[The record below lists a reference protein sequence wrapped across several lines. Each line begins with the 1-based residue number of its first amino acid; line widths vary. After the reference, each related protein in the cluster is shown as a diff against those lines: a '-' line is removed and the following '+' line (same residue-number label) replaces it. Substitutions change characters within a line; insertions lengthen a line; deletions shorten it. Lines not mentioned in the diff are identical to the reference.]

1 MEFIDNPTEQTT
13 AITDLILA
21 ALSLS
26 SALYLRRYRI
36 ADPWKVNLW
45 AWAFALLSL
54 ASGLGAAAHG
64 ITLSLTA
71 IRLLWPPITIAL
83 GLTIALFVVGA
94 VYDLSGRGVA
104 RRLLRLMIG
113 VGVAFFAINQIV
125 TGTFRVLLIYEG
137 VAMLVALIIYARI
150 ASRHSLPGAALMVA
164 GTLITLI
171 AAAFQNNHAIE
182 LVLIWRFDHNGV
194 FHLIQMIGVLA
205 LVTGLRAALLAQLA
219 RIGVVLGGSQS
230 GSRGC

>member
-1 MEFIDNPTEQTT
+1 MEFIDSPTEQTT

-36 ADPWKVNLW
+36 ADPWKATLW
-45 AWAFALLSL
+45 AWAFVLLSL

-64 ITLSLTA
+64 IRLSLTA
-71 IRLLWPPITIAL
+71 IRLLWQPINIAL

-94 VYDLSGRGVA
+94 VYDLSGRRVA
-104 RRLLRLMIG
+104 RRLLPLMIG
-113 VGVAFFAINQIV
+113 AGLAFFAVNQIV
-125 TGTFRVLLIYEG
+125 TGTFLAFLIYEA

-150 ASRHSLPGAALMVA
+150 AFSHSLPGAALMVA
-164 GTLITLI
+164 GTLLTVI

-194 FHLIQMIGVLA
+194 FHLIQMIAVLA
-205 LVTGLRAALLAQLA
+205 LVAGLRAALLAQLERA
-219 RIGVVLGGSQS
+219 NKDFKCPVSF
-230 GSRGC
+230 RGQ